1 MTTALARGIPRP
13 HFGQHHARHIDADPA
28 VVWAALARVT
38 MGDLSVARSLMA
50 VRHLRA
56 PPPRGEIAA
65 PLLTSGPVT
74 MLSLTSPSYAV
85 GGAVMRPW
93 QLDPQRHPITSVE
106 ELASFAEPGW
116 VKVLTDFSLTAE
128 GDGTRLATDTRVV
141 ATDRR
146 TRVTFGAYWWLIR
159 PFAGFVRRD
168 ILRAVDRLARAES
181 SGDATMEA

>member
-1 MTTALARGIPRP
+1 MTTALAQGLPRP
-13 HFGQHHARHIDADPA
+13 HFGQRHTRHIDAGPA
-28 VVWAALARVT
+28 IVWDALARVT
-38 MGDLSVARSLMA
+38 MGDLAVTRTLMA

-74 MLSLTSPSYAV
+74 LLSSTSPSYAV

-93 QLDPQRHPITSVE
+93 QLDPERHPVTSVE
-106 ELASFAEPGW
+106 ELASFADPGW
-116 VKVLTDFSLTAE
+116 VKVLMDFSVTAE
-128 GDGTRLATDTRVV
+128 GDGTRLATETRVV

-159 PFAGFVRRD
+159 PFAGFVRRE
-168 ILRAVDRLARAES
+168 ILQAVGRLARTDS
-181 SGDATMEA
+181 SDSG